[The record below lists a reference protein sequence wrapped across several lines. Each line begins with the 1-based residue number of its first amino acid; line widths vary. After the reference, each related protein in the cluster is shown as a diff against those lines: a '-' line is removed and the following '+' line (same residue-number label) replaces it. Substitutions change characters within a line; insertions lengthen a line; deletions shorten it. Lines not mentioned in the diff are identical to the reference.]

1 MTEAIRKD
9 AASRMAKSVEALRI
23 ELTKLRTGRANVGLL
38 DHLRVDYYGT
48 PTPINQLASVAVADS
63 RTLSVTPWDKTTV
76 AAVEKAI
83 RESDLG
89 LNPVTAGNVIRI
101 PLPPLTEERRKEM
114 TRLVRSDG
122 ENGKIAV
129 RNIRRDAI
137 SHLKD
142 LRKEKELTED
152 EEKRAEDEIQKLTD
166 KFIAEI
172 DDVVATK
179 EKDIMEL

>member
-63 RTLSVTPWDKTTV
+63 RTLAVTPWDKTTV

-142 LRKEKELTED
+142 LRKKKELAED